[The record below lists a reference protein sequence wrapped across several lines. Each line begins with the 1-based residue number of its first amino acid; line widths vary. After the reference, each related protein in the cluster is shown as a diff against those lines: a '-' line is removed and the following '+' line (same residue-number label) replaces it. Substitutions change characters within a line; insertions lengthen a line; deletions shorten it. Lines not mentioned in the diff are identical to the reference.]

1 MIQNNFLVKPPTD
14 AISKPLN
21 LSHSLVQAGKNTV
34 SQKLNTKSQ
43 LSEEHNHSI
52 SSQIGSSSSARSLIL
67 LNQITQKSRKNPI
80 SLTERYDTRSGNL
93 EGPAHFLLRHECK
106 SELKLS
112 NNPNINNE
120 PDYLEAS
127 FDRADFRMLSLTPSN
142 KMFYNMSNSSVNG
155 KLLSEGKFYQPHSS
169 QHTKKTIAL
178 DLDETLIYASSSN
191 NSPDHVIHRLL
202 QDNSSII
209 IKVSIRPYA
218 RDFIRILSTLANIV
232 IFTASAKS
240 YADPIIDIIDPNREF
255 IKTRY
260 YRDSCVSSS
269 AGFIKD
275 LNILKKPLKDV
286 LLIDNLSTSF
296 LYQKQNGILV
306 TSWYGDK
313 NDMELFHLLG
323 FIRKILPYED
333 VRKCD
338 KNFRRLDNI

>member
-1 MIQNNFLVKPPTD
+1 MIQNSFLLKPPTD
-14 AISKPLN
+14 MISKPMN

-34 SQKLNTKSQ
+34 SQKLSTKVR
-43 LSEEHNHSI
+43 LSEEQNHSI
-52 SSQIGSSSSARSLIL
+52 SPPVGSSSSARSLVL
-67 LNQITQKSRKNPI
+67 LNQITQKSRKNPV
-80 SLTERYDTRSGNL
+80 SLTERYIPRGENP

-112 NNPNINNE
+112 NNSNINNE
-120 PDYLEAS
+120 PNSLANSYDT
-127 FDRADFRMLSLTPSN
+127 ADFRMLSLTPSN

-155 KLLSEGKFYQPHSS
+155 KFLSEGKFYESHSS
-169 QHTKKTIAL
+169 QKAKKTIAL
-178 DLDETLIYASSSN
+178 DLDETLIYASPSN
-191 NSPDHVIHRLL
+191 PAPDHVIHRLL

-209 IKVSIRPYA
+209 IKFSIRPYA
-218 RDFIRILSTLANIV
+218 RDFIRILSNMANVV

-286 LLIDNLSTSF
+286 LLVDNLSTSF

-333 VRKCD
+333 IRKCD
-338 KNFRRLDNI
+338 KNFRGLANI